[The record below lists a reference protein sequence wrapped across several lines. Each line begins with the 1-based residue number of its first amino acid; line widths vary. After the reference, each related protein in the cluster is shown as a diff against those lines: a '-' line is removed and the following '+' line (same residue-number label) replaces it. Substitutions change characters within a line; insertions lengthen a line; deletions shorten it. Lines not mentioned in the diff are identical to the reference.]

1 MVLTKADIKVL
12 NELMRINIEK
22 MYKNM
27 MKVNLPNNITY
38 DQLSKDIIKI
48 SGDEYQRELKIVRLE

>member
-12 NELMRINIEK
+12 NELMRVNIEK